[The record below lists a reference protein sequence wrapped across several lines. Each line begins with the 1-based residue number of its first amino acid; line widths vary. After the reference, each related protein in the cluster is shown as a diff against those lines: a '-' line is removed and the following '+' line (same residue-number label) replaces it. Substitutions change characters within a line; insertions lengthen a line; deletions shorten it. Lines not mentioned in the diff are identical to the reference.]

1 MNALVG
7 LAHRLPATARGII
20 LLTGMAI
27 PPASAAAPDFAHRCN
42 ALAAAARTQVVFTD
56 RPVAYDNRLDTVAL
70 GRRAGAAASRHH
82 SVLGLTH
89 AAPAS
94 RVEVTARALVDT
106 DGRVCAAPDI
116 VLHLSFSH
124 MTVSLARELSTD
136 CQRRV
141 VGAHEQQ
148 HVAIWRNHYRAGARL
163 IETRL
168 RQQPAPPLYFPSQ
181 QAMQHAL
188 SARVNAR
195 IAPLLDQLHAG
206 IGAAHASIDSPAA
219 YREVERQ
226 MRACP

>member
-1 MNALVG
+1 MNALVD

-56 RPVAYDNRLDTVAL
+56 RPVAYDNRLDTIAL

-89 AAPAS
+89 ATPAS

-163 IETRL
+163 IEARL

>member
-1 MNALVG
+1 MAWRH
-7 LAHRLPATARGII
+7 AATAV
-20 LLTGMAI
+20 LAALASL
-27 PPASAAAPDFAHRCN
+27 PASAAAADFTERCD
-42 ALAAAARTQVVFTD
+42 ALAAAARVRVNFTD
-56 RPVAYDNRLDTVAL
+56 RPVTHDNRHDTVAL

-89 AAPAS
+89 ATPHR

-116 VLHLSFSH
+116 VLHLGFSAI
-124 MTVSLARELSTD
+124 TVSLARELSTD

-141 VGAHEQQ
+141 VERHEQH

-168 RQQPAPPLYFPSQ
+168 RQPPAAPLYFASQ
-181 QAMQHAL
+181 QAMQREL

-195 IAPLLDQLHAG
+195 IDPLIQQLHAG
-206 IGAAHASIDSPAA
+206 IGAAHASIDSPTA

>member
-1 MNALVG
+1 M
-7 LAHRLPATARGII
+7 TARRII
-20 LLTGMAI
+20 LLAGMAI
-27 PPASAAAPDFAHRCN
+27 LPASAASPDFAQRCN

-70 GRRAGAAASRHH
+70 GRRAGAAASQHH

-188 SARVNAR
+188 SSRVNAR

-219 YREVERQ
+219 YRDVERQ

>member
-1 MNALVG
+1 MNALVD

-163 IETRL
+163 IEARL